1 MAATHEIK
9 SETPMGILFVDDEKN
24 VLQALRR
31 LFMDEDYEVNLAN
44 SGEEALEIL
53 KQNPD
58 IGLIISDQRMPGLTG
73 VDFLEQA
80 KAILPDAIRIL
91 LTGYADLTA
100 VVDAIN
106 RGGAYR
112 YITKPW
118 KDDELVR
125 VIEEAAGRFS
135 LLKENKRLQKIVEK
149 QNDELTKW
157 NSQLEYFVQ
166 EQTLEIQ
173 NKNKE
178 LENLNK
184 NLKDNFKNSIAAFSG
199 LIELRDEGT
208 ANHSKN
214 VAEISV
220 KIAAAMGLAGAE
232 LESIT
237 IAALLH
243 DIGKIGIPDVLF
255 LKEMDEMDEFD
266 RKEYMKHPVRGQ
278 AAIDSVENLRKA
290 GVLIRHHHEWFN
302 GAGFPDKLR
311 GEAIPAGS
319 RIIAAADYFERSV
332 RKVTADNAMEIAL
345 TRIKDDRGVQFDPVI
360 YPHLE
365 AAVKDIFSKINIKTG
380 MVEMELNVKDIKHG
394 MVIARDVKSGTGITL
409 LTKGTMLNS
418 KNIQAIRRYY
428 ELDPSKGGIFV
439 SIPR

>member
-31 LFMDEDYEVNLAN
+31 LFMDDDYEVNLAN

-53 KQNPD
+53 KHNPD

-73 VDFLEQA
+73 VDFLEKA
-80 KAILPDAIRIL
+80 KEILPDAIRIL

-118 KDDELVR
+118 KDDELVQ
-125 VIEEAAGRFS
+125 VIEEAAGRYS

-178 LENLNK
+178 LESLNR

-214 VAEISV
+214 VAEISI
-220 KIAAAMGLAGAE
+220 KAATTMGLSGAE
-232 LESIT
+232 LEGIT

-302 GAGFPDKLR
+302 GTGFPDKLR
-311 GEAIPAGS
+311 GEAIPIGS
-319 RIIAAADYFERSV
+319 RIIAAADFFERAI
-332 RKVTADNAMEIAL
+332 RKVDADNAMEIAL
-345 TRIKDDRGVQFDPVI
+345 TRIKDDRGARFDPMI

-365 AAVKDIFSKINIKTG
+365 AAVTAIFSKINIKTG
-380 MVEMELNVKDIKHG
+380 TVEMELNVKDIKHG

-409 LTKGTMLNS
+409 LTKGTLLNA

-428 ELDPSKGGIFV
+428 ELDPSKSGIFV
-439 SIPR
+439 SITR